1 MSALRPLKAGV
12 SREEARMQSFVLS
25 ALGSFFAIVMVYA
38 LYICS
43 AEYCKSHK
51 AMAECWWLKDARS
64 FRFVIRNM
72 SGSTNLTDIRFR
84 VWMRTIIPSAE
95 GISVKTLVDAE
106 VESGERLLLPRRQDL
121 PLLCFRFE
129 QADSAVALLITDK
142 RGAVLRNFAV
152 PSDLNY
158 LMFEY
163 TARTRHWYLFKH
175 EISRIY
181 ALPQYKQIGGER
193 RNVFTEY
200 LLALQ
205 SGPERQAKSVL
216 KFAEEVTVT
225 V

>member
-1 MSALRPLKAGV
+1 V
-12 SREEARMQSFVLS
+12 QSIVLS
-25 ALGSFFAIVMVYA
+25 ALGSLLAIVAVYA
-38 LYICS
+38 LYIGS
-43 AEYCKSHK
+43 AEYCKSHR

-72 SGSTNLTDIRFR
+72 SGPSNLTGIRFR

-95 GISVKTLVDAE
+95 GISVNTFADTE
-106 VESGERLLLPRRQDL
+106 VESGERLLLPKRQDL

-129 QADSAVALLITDK
+129 QVGSAVALLITDK
-142 RGAVLRNFAV
+142 RGAVLRNFSV

-163 TARTRHWYLFKH
+163 SARTRNWYLFKH

-181 ALPQYKQIGGER
+181 ALPQYKQIDGER

-200 LLALQ
+200 LLGLQ
-205 SGPERQAKSVL
+205 SGAERKAKSVL
-216 KFAEEVTVT
+216 KFAEEITVT
-225 V
+225 I

>member
-1 MSALRPLKAGV
+1 
-12 SREEARMQSFVLS
+12 MQSFVLS
-25 ALGSFFAIVMVYA
+25 FLGSLLAIVAVYT
-38 LYICS
+38 LYIGS
-43 AEYCKSHK
+43 AEYCKSHR

-72 SGSTNLTDIRFR
+72 FGSSNLTGIRFR
-84 VWMRTIIPSAE
+84 VWTRTVIPSAE
-95 GISVKTLVDAE
+95 GISVNTFVDIE
-106 VESGERLLLPRRQDL
+106 VESGERLLLPTRQDL

-129 QADSAVALLITDK
+129 QSASSLALLITDK
-142 RGAVLRNFAV
+142 LGAVLRTLSV
-152 PSDLNY
+152 PPDLNY

-163 TARTRHWYLFKH
+163 SARTRNWYLFKH

-181 ALPQYKQIGGER
+181 ALPQYRQIDGER
-193 RNVFTEY
+193 RNIFTEY

-205 SGPERQAKSVL
+205 SGAERRAKSVL